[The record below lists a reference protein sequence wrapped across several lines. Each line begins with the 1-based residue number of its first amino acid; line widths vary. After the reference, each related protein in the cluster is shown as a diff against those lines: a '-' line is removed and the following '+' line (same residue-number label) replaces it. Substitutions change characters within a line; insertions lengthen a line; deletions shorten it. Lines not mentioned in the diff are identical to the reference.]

1 MKSIHGGVVAAKG
14 FRCTGVACGIKSKKD
29 ALDLGMIL
37 SDVPAVVAGVFT
49 KNRIAS
55 PTVTL
60 NRERVGRRKV
70 RGVVVNAGNA
80 NACTG
85 KRGMNDAIR
94 MAELSAAATGTKPED
109 FLVASTGIIG
119 HHLPMDNV
127 TSGIAVAGAALGK
140 ARKCNDALSQA
151 IMTTDLV
158 PKSCAMELTIGG
170 KKVRIGGV
178 AKGSGMIA
186 PNMAT
191 MLSFLTT
198 DCAISAPLLRK
209 ALRDVADR
217 TYNAVTVDGDSST
230 NDSVILLANGLAN
243 NAPITKAG
251 RAYEVFVKGLYAVA
265 EYLAKSIARDGEGAT
280 KLVTVRVTG
289 GRSDGDVK
297 CVARSIAESPLVKT
311 AVHGCDPNW
320 GRIICAAGY
329 SGALVDGETMRLKI
343 NGVLLF
349 SKGLPTKVENRKLAS
364 CMKPKEVV
372 IHLDLGQ
379 GKREATVWT
388 CDFSKEYITINAEYH
403 T

>member
-14 FRCTGVACGIKSKKD
+14 FQCAGIACGIKSKKD

-80 NACTG
+80 NTCTG

-127 TSGIAVAGAALGK
+127 TSGIATAGAALGK

-198 DCAISAPLLRK
+198 DCAISSPLLRK

-230 NDSVILLANGLAN
+230 NDSVILMANGLAG

-251 RAYEVFVKGLYAVA
+251 RAYDAFLKGLYSVA

-343 NGVLLF
+343 NGVQLF
-349 SKGLPTKVENRKLAS
+349 SKGRPTKVEKSKLAS
-364 CMKPKEVV
+364 CMKPEEVV